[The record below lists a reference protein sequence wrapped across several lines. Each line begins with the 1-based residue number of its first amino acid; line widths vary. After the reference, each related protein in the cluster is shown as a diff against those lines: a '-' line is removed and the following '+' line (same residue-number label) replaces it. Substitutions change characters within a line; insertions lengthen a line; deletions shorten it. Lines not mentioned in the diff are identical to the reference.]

1 MGGEKPF
8 AGKVAVV
15 TGGTQGLGEAIARLL
30 AERGAAGVVVT
41 GRDRARG
48 EAVAGALGE
57 RGAKGL
63 FVPAELGD
71 VDQARTVVA
80 RCDEAFGRV
89 DVLVNAAALTERGN
103 ILSTTPEFFDRMFA
117 VNVRAPFFLMQDAV
131 RVMLRERIEG
141 AVVNILSM
149 SDHGGQSFLAPYVGS
164 KAALA
169 ALTRNVA
176 FSLMPHRI
184 RVNGL
189 NIGWMDTPG
198 EHSIQKRAHDA
209 PPDWLAKAEAQR
221 PFGRLLKPDEVAR
234 AVAFL
239 ASAESGLMTGSIV
252 DFDQTVH
259 GCWDDP
265 PVPQEPVG

>member
-48 EAVAGALGE
+48 EAVARALGE
-57 RGAKGL
+57 HGAKGL

-189 NIGWMDTPG
+189 NIGWTDTEG
-198 EHSIQKRAHDA
+198 EDDIQRQFHGAGD
-209 PPDWLAKAEAQR
+209 DWREEAAR
-221 PFGRLLKPDEVAR
+221 KLPFGRLGQVGEIADF
-234 AVAFL
+234 AVYL
-239 ASAESGLMTGSIV
+239 LSERSGVVTGSVI
-252 DFDQTVH
+252 DWDQNVI
-259 GCWDDP
+259 GALD
-265 PVPQEPVG
+265 

>member
-57 RGAKGL
+57 HGAKGL

-80 RCDEAFGRV
+80 RCDEAFARI

-103 ILSTTPEFFDRMFA
+103 ILSTTPEFLILSTTPEFLILSTTPEFLDRMFA

-131 RVMLRERIEG
+131 QVMLRERIE
-141 AVVNILSM
+141 
-149 SDHGGQSFLAPYVGS
+149 
-164 KAALA
+164 
-169 ALTRNVA
+169 
-176 FSLMPHRI
+176 
-184 RVNGL
+184 
-189 NIGWMDTPG
+189 
-198 EHSIQKRAHDA
+198 
-209 PPDWLAKAEAQR
+209 
-221 PFGRLLKPDEVAR
+221 
-234 AVAFL
+234 
-239 ASAESGLMTGSIV
+239 
-252 DFDQTVH
+252 
-259 GCWDDP
+259 
-265 PVPQEPVG
+265 